1 MTTISSATRSRP
13 SRKRVRWLLNW
24 PGAVVAYWKRREI
37 IKTLQELNDH
47 QLRDIGLRR
56 DQIEAAVDGVADS
69 GIARFPWVRGQR

>member
-1 MTTISSATRSRP
+1 
-13 SRKRVRWLLNW
+13 
-24 PGAVVAYWKRREI
+24 VAYWKRREI